1 MTDRQR
7 TLLVTGASRG
17 IGRAVCDRLLRES
30 CRIIGVARH
39 PPRDEMAAPD
49 LILETMDLS
58 RLDQLPAALRDLHK
72 RFPAID
78 GIICNAGQGR
88 FGSLEEFSPSQ
99 IRELIDL
106 NLTGQILLVREFLP
120 TLKAGGKGNIIF
132 IGSESAL
139 SGGRKGAVYSA
150 TKFGLRGLS
159 QSLREECAGSG
170 VRIGII
176 NPGMVQSDFF
186 NGQGFRPG
194 DQPDAH
200 LLPSD
205 VAEAVWL
212 MLSARSGAVIDEI
225 NLSPQKKV
233 IQFNRPG

>member
-1 MTDRQR
+1 MSTLTP

-17 IGRAVCDRLLRES
+17 IGRAICEKLLRQD
-30 CRIIGVARH
+30 CRVIGIARH
-39 PPRDEMAAPD
+39 SPAQEMAHQN
-49 LILETMDLS
+49 LVLEALDLS
-58 RLDQLPAALRDLHK
+58 RLDQLPEAVRALGK

-88 FGSLEEFSPSQ
+88 FGSLEEFSPAQ
-99 IRELIDL
+99 VRALIDL
-106 NLTGQILLVREFLP
+106 NLTSQILLVREFLAAFK
-120 TLKAGGKGNIIF
+120 TRGRGDIIF
-132 IGSESAL
+132 MGSESAL
-139 SGGRKGAVYSA
+139 AGGRKGAVYSA
-150 TKFGLRGLS
+150 TKFGLRGLT

-170 VRIGII
+170 VRVGII

-186 NGQGFRPG
+186 NNLGFQPG
-194 DQPDAH
+194 DESDAH

-212 MLSARSGAVIDEI
+212 MLSARPGAAIDEI

-233 IQFNRPG
+233 IQFRKPS